1 MNLNLNF
8 IQRKS
13 SIYGPGERYVIWTQG
28 CSLHCKGCWNKD
40 TWSFKP
46 NLVLSLEEVLDD
58 IQLHKQELEGVTI
71 LGGEPLDQYL
81 PVLQLIRE
89 IKKQGLSVMLYTG
102 YELEEIHNKGFSE
115 ILNYVDIL
123 IPGRYVQEK
132 RNIYLEWRG
141 SENQKIYFLSEKYAG
156 YENQDANY
164 IEITIDENGKQTIL
178 GYPEEELLEE
188 MLFK

>member
-1 MNLNLNF
+1 MNLNLSY
-8 IQRKS
+8 IQKSS

-40 TWSFKP
+40 TWSFKS

-58 IQLHKQELEGVTI
+58 IQLSKQELEGVTI

-89 IKKQGLSVMLYTG
+89 IKKLGLSVMLYTG
-102 YELEEIHNKGFSE
+102 YELEEIHNKGYSE
-115 ILNYVDIL
+115 ILDFVDIL
-123 IPGRYVQEK
+123 IPGRFEEDK
-132 RNIYLEWRG
+132 RNTNLEWRG
-141 SENQKIYFLSEKYAG
+141 SENQKVHFLSERYINFVM
-156 YENQDANY
+156 EDANY

-178 GYPEEELLEE
+178 GYPEKELLEE
-188 MLFK
+188 LIK